1 MRCIVFVDMN
11 NFQSALTRAERNARA
26 DSNRSDDQDRGPFR
40 IDWVK
45 FGPVATQLCGSTLN
59 GIMPGEMIYHETR
72 IYGTYQAGDAKHL
85 SWSRFMARQPGI
97 KVNMIERQY
106 VECSS
111 EREGGH
117 YIEKGLYSSMIAD
130 MLVMGLT
137 KMYDVAILAS
147 SDLELLPAVSALARS
162 GIKVICLSASGNTAR
177 LAEECWAEVDIF
189 SERARYK
196 FVEFRG

>member
-11 NFQSALTRAERNARA
+11 NIQSAITRADRNRQ
-26 DSNRSDDQDRGPFR
+26 DEQDRGHFR

-45 FGPVATQLCGSTLN
+45 FGPVSTQLCAEELKNILAEGLTY
-59 GIMPGEMIYHETR
+59 EETR

-85 SWSRFMARQPGI
+85 SWSRFMARQPGV
-97 KVNMIERQY
+97 KVNMVERQY
-106 VECSS
+106 IESSS
-111 EREGGH
+111 EREGVH
-117 YIEKGLYSSMIAD
+117 YTEKGLYSSMVTD

-137 KMYDVAILAS
+137 KMYDIAILAS

-162 GIKVICLSASGNTAR
+162 GIKVISLSANGNTAR

-189 SERARYK
+189 EERSKYK
-196 FVEFRG
+196 FTESRG